1 MSQEDNSYMVHKVSM
16 EFAGRTLTLETGRL
30 AKQADAAVL
39 ASYGETQILVTACVT
54 DEPTDL
60 PFLPLRVDFE
70 EKMYSVG
77 RIPGGFFKREG
88 KPSDEAVIIG
98 RSVDRPIRP
107 LLPEGLRNDVQVIVN
122 PLSVDPEGSVSVVSM
137 IAAAA
142 ALHISRI
149 PFNGPFAAV
158 NIGRVDGELVVN
170 PAHEARG
177 AGEFDLLAAITRDG
191 VVELEMEGV
200 EVPESTIREALQMAF
215 DAAQPVLDLI
225 DQFREVAGAPKAD
238 FPLWEPDAAVYE
250 FIKSGFGDRISATVE
265 INDKAERNAVAKA
278 IRKEIIEGIADELKG
293 KTTDIDYVIEKI
305 QKDRL
310 QQIVIDEGRRADGR
324 AFDEIREL
332 NCDVGLT
339 ARTHGSGL
347 FERGDTQVLTLTTL
361 GARRD
366 QRMVRTLEGE
376 EEYTR
381 FSHHYNFPPFSVG
394 EVRGLRAPGR
404 REVGHGALAGKA
416 IEAVLPPE
424 DEFPYTVRCVS
435 EVFGG
440 DASTSM
446 ASACAST
453 LSLMD
458 AGVPI
463 KAPVAGIAIGLV
475 LRDPENF
482 RVFVDMQAIE
492 DFLGH
497 MDFKVAGTRE
507 GVNAI
512 QVDTKLPSLPLEVCF
527 QALDMA
533 REARLKILDTM
544 ALTLP
549 YPREELSAYA
559 PRMISITIPVE
570 RIGLLIGPGGRM
582 IREIQAEYEVEIDV
596 EDDGTVLICGEDK
609 VKTEAARKR
618 ISDMTRDVEVGE
630 VFTGRVTSVTPFG
643 AFVEIIPGRD
653 GLVHISHLAWE
664 HVDRTEDVCKV
675 GDEMT
680 VKVIEIDDEGK
691 VRLSR
696 KELLPREPGQGSSG
710 GGSRDRGPRSGGG
723 SRDRGPSRG
732 GRDRGPRSG
741 GGASSGPAASAAP
754 AIDKTGGEDEMG
766 DFEAGRGKA
775 YFRDKKR

>member
-107 LLPEGLRNDVQVIVN
+107 LLLKACAMTCRSSSTAVR
-122 PLSVDPEGSVSVVSM
+122 GSRGFGQRGPM

-149 PFNGPFAAV
+149 RSTVLRG
-158 NIGRVDGELVVN
+158 GE
-170 PAHEARG
+170 HRARG
-177 AGEFDLLAAITRDG
+177 RRTGGQSGPRSQGCREFDLLAAITRDG

-653 GLVHISHLAWE
+653 GLVHISTWRGSTWTERRTSARLAT
-664 HVDRTEDVCKV
+664 R
-675 GDEMT
+675 
-680 VKVIEIDDEGK
+680 
-691 VRLSR
+691 
-696 KELLPREPGQGSSG
+696 
-710 GGSRDRGPRSGGG
+710 
-723 SRDRGPSRG
+723 
-732 GRDRGPRSG
+732 
-741 GGASSGPAASAAP
+741 
-754 AIDKTGGEDEMG
+754 
-766 DFEAGRGKA
+766 
-775 YFRDKKR
+775 